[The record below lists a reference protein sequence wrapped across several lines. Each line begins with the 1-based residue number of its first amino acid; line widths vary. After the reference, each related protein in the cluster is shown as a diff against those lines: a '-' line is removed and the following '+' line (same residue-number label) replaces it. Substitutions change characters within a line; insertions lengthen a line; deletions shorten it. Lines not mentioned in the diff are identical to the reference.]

1 MSFMDIRKTMLLSL
15 DHKFNDFI
23 NNIYIYAFN
32 NYEISISDYNITNI
46 LLSECLSRNG
56 TSQPIVFKNDV
67 LHLNNEQILNLLYD
81 IKTIRLVLQ
90 LQYQNLKE
98 QILNSDLKELKNIK
112 IEFHAL

>member
-1 MSFMDIRKTMLLSL
+1 MLLSL

-23 NNIYIYAFN
+23 NNIYIYVFN

-98 QILNSDLKELKNIK
+98 KILNSDLKELKNIK
-112 IEFHAL
+112 IEFHTL